1 MQLWKVTGYIKLHF
15 YSRNYCQGSKLW
27 KKGPTKQKS
36 TKMPLMSQLVQ
47 CSELS
52 VLQKKKKKKWRHAY
66 CCSLNNG
73 TTISLVPTLKKHI
86 YLVLVLSLLMEAHH
100 IISSTTNI
108 KKEKALTD
116 WPSSPPC
123 QFFSGGSYVLLL
135 TATGSVTCRTL
146 TNIFEPF

>member
-1 MQLWKVTGYIKLHF
+1 MEKRANK
-15 YSRNYCQGSKLW
+15 
-27 KKGPTKQKS
+27 TKEHKNAFDV
-36 TKMPLMSQLVQ
+36 LVGAVFRVI
-47 CSELS
+47 CAP
-52 VLQKKKKKKWRHAY
+52 KKKKKWRHAY